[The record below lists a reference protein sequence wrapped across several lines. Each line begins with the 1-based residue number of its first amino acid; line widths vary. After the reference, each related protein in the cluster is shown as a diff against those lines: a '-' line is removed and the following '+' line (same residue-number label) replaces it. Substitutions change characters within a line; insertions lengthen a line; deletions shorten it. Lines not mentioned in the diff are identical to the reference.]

1 MDAAGEGQLERVK
14 AITTQEK
21 KERIPE
27 VTLGREFRIIGQI
40 GGAGQRERLSYTS
53 LLNQIESGQRK
64 QIF

>member
-40 GGAGQRERLSYTS
+40 GGGRTEGEIVIY
-53 LLNQIESGQRK
+53 
-64 QIF
+64 